1 MSPLIEL
8 LLGGVVLLAGRR
20 LYWLL
25 VAIAGFLA
33 GMLIVNAEFT
43 GQPAW
48 MTLLV
53 ACGMGVLGA
62 LVALLLQRLA
72 FALMGLFTGAYLG
85 LAVAQAANLA
95 QWSALCWLIGAAL
108 GVLAAVLLTD
118 WALIGLS
125 AAMGAAVIAPYLSN
139 DRTLQPL
146 IVLGLLVLGVVVQ
159 ARQLRP
165 RVEQASEAL

>member
-33 GMLIVNAEFT
+33 GMLIVDAEFT

-48 MTLLV
+48 VTLLV
-53 ACGMGVLGA
+53 ACGIGILGA

-95 QWSALCWLIGAAL
+95 QWSAFCWLIGAAV
-108 GVLAAVLLTD
+108 G
-118 WALIGLS
+118 
-125 AAMGAAVIAPYLSN
+125 VIAA
-139 DRTLQPL
+139 
-146 IVLGLLVLGVVVQ
+146 LL
-159 ARQLRP
+159 
-165 RVEQASEAL
+165 